1 MKRIIVGILVLCLAA
16 SGFAQPSKEV
26 LPYDALI
33 RSANIYLKMKD
44 KDYDHVS
51 KLLQTA
57 IDNYPDPL
65 EAHYLMGLIA
75 AEQAEYIRM
84 MDHFRK
90 FESICS
96 KEAMAAEKKLSKRC
110 TKDNMAEQI
119 QKTKDAELSRNFK
132 EGVSNIRLAD
142 SVSHA
147 AETSTEDST
156 KAKQADVLKQLLS
169 KAEGLFNDCI
179 VIDDTIPGIW
189 TNLALIEKKLGNID
203 KAIGH
208 YQRSYQLNPRD
219 AMMVYDL
226 ASVYFDQKDY
236 ANAARYYGEFGD
248 LDKANSEAAY
258 INQAMAYQA
267 LNDYVSL
274 EKALDKVLEANP
286 ANAEIR
292 YQRGVMY
299 VRNASA
305 PELRDSATKLDSL
318 LGIKPNDAALKKAK
332 DELVAYRQSFNIKAL
347 ADFKQASAANAK
359 EPLYWYWY
367 GNTAYFLEKQD
378 ESLEAYKKCV
388 EADEKFSD
396 CWCQLSLVYARKGM
410 KIESEQAASKCN
422 DK

>member
-1 MKRIIVGILVLCLAA
+1 MKKIVVGILVLCFAV
-16 SGFAQPSKEV
+16 SGFAQQAKEV

-33 RSANIYLKMKD
+33 RSAKIYLGQKD
-44 KDYDHVS
+44 KDYDHVTE
-51 KLLQTA
+51 LLQTA
-57 IDNYPDPL
+57 IANYPDPL
-65 EAHYLMGLIA
+65 EAHFYMGIIA
-75 AEQAEYIRM
+75 AERAEYAQM

-90 FESICS
+90 FEAICS
-96 KEAMAAEKKLSKRC
+96 KEAMAADKKLSKRC
-110 TKDNMAEQI
+110 SKDNMAGQI
-119 QKTKDAELSRNFK
+119 KDNKDAELSRNFK
-132 EGVSNIRLAD
+132 EGVSNIRIAD
-142 SVSHA
+142 SVSHLV
-147 AETSTEDST
+147 ETATDDST
-156 KAKQADVLKQLLS
+156 KAVQADIVKQLLT

-179 VIDDTIPGIW
+179 VIDDTIPGVW

-208 YQRSYQLNPRD
+208 YQRSYQLNPKD

-248 LDKANSEAAY
+248 LDKANAEAAY

-267 LNDYVSL
+267 LGDYVSL
-274 EKALDKVLEANP
+274 EKSLDKVLESNP

-305 PELRDSATKLDSL
+305 PELRDSAATIDSL
-318 LGIKPNDAALKKAK
+318 LGVKPNDAGLKKAK
-332 DELVAYRQSFNIKAL
+332 EDLVAYRQSFNVKAL
-347 ADFKQASAANAK
+347 ADFKMAAEANAK

-410 KIESEQAASKCN
+410 KAESEQAATKCE